1 MARKKRLAGRVVAT
15 TIASAAIGG
24 ALTATLAIIAVDRLV
39 ADHGDQRLTGA
50 TFTLAGEIDENRA
63 EADQETLQEIVT
75 DENEEIVTSGIRLA
89 VFRAGRRIAGDPSVP
104 LAPAGGC
111 DTRGM
116 VGQRVRSCGQAYE
129 DWVLVAAQSNEQQAL
144 RWLYIAA
151 GLGALLL
158 SGLIGALLSVR
169 LTRWALRPLT
179 ELTRVVRTLPARGE
193 ARNRLGPA
201 SDVEEVQ
208 DIRAALANLIER
220 HDALLKQAHRF
231 AADAA
236 HELRTPLT
244 MIAGELELLAEE
256 EPPGRGRTTL
266 LELRERTAR
275 LSALVERL
283 LVLASP
289 LSEQDHSFD
298 TVALS
303 DLLAEVA
310 HGLPAEQRGRVQLQL
325 EGEGLTRG
333 EPSLL
338 RSLFGNALENA
349 LKYSGTE
356 PVEVVL
362 REANGALNG
371 RRMLQIDVRDRGAG
385 VPLAE
390 RESVFE
396 PLYRAHPG
404 AAVPGHG
411 LGLALIGHIVRA
423 HSGTAEFID
432 AERGA
437 CLRVQLPAWT
447 AEPRASRADQRPPA
461 PPE

>member
-1 MARKKRLAGRVVAT
+1 MARKRRLAGRVVAT

-24 ALTATLAIIAVDRLV
+24 ALTASLAIIAVDRIV
-39 ADHGDQRLTGA
+39 ADHADQRLIGA

-63 EADQETLQEIVT
+63 EADQETLEEMLA
-75 DENEEIVTSGIRLA
+75 DENGEIVTSGIRLA
-89 VFRAGRRIAGDPSVP
+89 VFRAGGRIAGDASVP
-104 LAPAGGC
+104 LAPADGC
-111 DTRGM
+111 DTRGLL
-116 VGQRVRSCGQAYE
+116 GQRVRSCGQVYE
-129 DWVLVAAQSNEQQAL
+129 DWVLVAAQPNEQSAL
-144 RWLYIAA
+144 LWLYIGA

-158 SGLIGALLSVR
+158 SGLIGALSSVR

-179 ELTRVVRTLPARGE
+179 DLTRVVRTLPARGE

-208 DIRAALANLIER
+208 DIRAALTNLIER

-244 MIAGELELLAEE
+244 MIAGELELLAED

-275 LSALVERL
+275 LSSLVERL

-289 LSEQDHSFD
+289 LSEQDHAFD

-303 DLLAEVA
+303 DLLVEVA
-310 HGLPAEQRGRVQLQL
+310 HGLPAEQRERVRLQL
-325 EGEGLTRG
+325 EGEGLMRG

-349 LKYSGTE
+349 LKYSGNE
-356 PVEVVL
+356 PVDVVL
-362 REANGALNG
+362 CERNG
-371 RRMLQIDVRDRGAG
+371 RRMLQIDVRDRGVG
-385 VPLAE
+385 VRPAD
-390 RESVFE
+390 RKSVFE

-423 HSGTAEFID
+423 HAGTAEFVD
-432 AERGA
+432 ADRGA

-447 AEPRASRADQRPPA
+447 AEPRVSLADQRPPA